1 MNVIS
6 TKSSSYTEADLVTGC
21 QREDPRYQRALYDRY
36 HRLMLGVCLRYTD
49 NRDDAQDI
57 LQEGF
62 IRVFKYIQSF
72 RSEGSFEGWI
82 RRIMVHTAIEHY
94 RRSSRYFM
102 VDVKEAHDIQL
113 DADALSALSRDE
125 ILALIQEL
133 PTGYRTVF
141 NLYAIEG
148 YTHQEIGEMLNIS
161 DGTSKSQLSRA
172 KRMLQEKLIQHN
184 IRGVAHG
191 E

>member
-1 MNVIS
+1 MKLV
-6 TKSSSYTEADLVTGC
+6 TPSSYTETELVDGC
-21 QREDPRYQRALYDRY
+21 QRESPKHQRALYERY

-62 IRVFKYIQSF
+62 IRVFKHIKTF
-72 RSEGSFEGWI
+72 RKQGSFEGWV
-82 RRIMVHTAIEHY
+82 RRIMIHTAIEHY
-94 RRSSRYFM
+94 RRNSRYFM
-102 VDVKEAHDIQL
+102 VDVKEAGDVKM
-113 DADALSALSRDE
+113 DAEALSSLSREE
-125 ILALIQEL
+125 ILGLIQEL
-133 PTGYRTVF
+133 PSGYRTVF

-172 KRMLQEKLIQHN
+172 KRLLQQKLIRLN
-184 IRGVAHG
+184 IRDAANH

>member
-1 MNVIS
+1 MKVVS
-6 TKSSSYTEADLVTGC
+6 TSSSYTEAELVAGC
-21 QREDPRYQRALYDRY
+21 QREEPRYQRALYDRY

-49 NRDDAQDI
+49 DRDDAQDI

-62 IRVFKYIQSF
+62 IRVFKNIQRF
-72 RSEGSFEGWI
+72 RSEGSFEGWV

-94 RRSSRYFM
+94 RRNSRYFM
-102 VDVKEAHDIQL
+102 VDVKEASDIQL
-113 DADALSALSRDE
+113 DADALSSLSRDE
-125 ILALIQEL
+125 ILTLIQEL
-133 PTGYRTVF
+133 PSGYRTVF

-172 KRMLQEKLIQHN
+172 KRLLQEKLIRHN
-184 IRGVAHG
+184 IQGAANND
-191 E
+191 

>member
-1 MNVIS
+1 MKIAS
-6 TKSSSYTEADLVTGC
+6 TSSSYTESELVAGC
-21 QREDPRYQRALYDRY
+21 QREEPHFQRALYERY
-36 HRLMLGVCLRYTD
+36 HRLMLGVCFRYTD
-49 NRDDAQDI
+49 NREDAQDI

-62 IRVFKYIQSF
+62 IRVFKHIQSF

-82 RRIMVHTAIEHY
+82 RRIMVHTSIEHY
-94 RRSSRYFM
+94 RRNSRYFM
-102 VDVKEAHDIQL
+102 VDVKEAGDVHL
-113 DADALSALSRDE
+113 DAEALSSLSRDE

-148 YTHQEIGEMLNIS
+148 YTHQEIGQMLNIS

-172 KRMLQEKLIQHN
+172 KRLLQEKLIRQN
-184 IRGVAHG
+184 IQGAMNRD
-191 E
+191 